1 MAEAG
6 STDIIIVPV
15 ALPARKAYKGLI
27 SPGAKEMQI
36 RTTAQYLF
44 PPTEINTGF
53 CFALFC
59 CLKTAA
65 ELMTAQVPE
74 GSKALRMKGFRT
86 TFLEGH

>member
-1 MAEAG
+1 
-6 STDIIIVPV
+6 
-15 ALPARKAYKGLI
+15 
-27 SPGAKEMQI
+27 MQI

-74 GSKALRMKGFRT
+74 GREALRMKGFRA
-86 TFLEGH
+86 TFLEGHKQLVSRVFFFHPIGLLLGTQSKK